1 MVSGLPVELRTGAA
15 VLCLVLLAAGW
26 LGSAWQMVAL
36 SPVVVLVLA
45 GLVLLA
51 GLALVL
57 SLPAGTRAVSAIL
70 ETLPRQG
77 GEVERLPETW
87 RTAHTPL
94 AAACRR
100 QQGRA
105 TAMKASRE
113 RREETG
119 GRTGREEELQAG
131 VGT

>member
-26 LGSAWQMVAL
+26 LGSAWQMVAF

-57 SLPAGTRAVSAIL
+57 SLPAGTRAVAAIL
-70 ETLPRQG
+70 ETWPRQV
-77 GEVERLPETW
+77 GEVERLPATW
-87 RTAHTPL
+87 RDALRKL
-94 AAACRR
+94 AGAWRSE
-100 QQGRA
+100 QDRA
-105 TAMKASRE
+105 TALQPRPKARAGAL
-113 RREETG
+113 TG
-119 GRTGREEELQAG
+119 QSGKATG
-131 VGT
+131 